1 MNIPSVF
8 PRWVAVIAYLVD
20 DVVMAVRKVRMWS
33 EIMNTSKVTI
43 VQTDLERAEA
53 AEAMV
58 VRLIRKLNEIC
69 GDGWRAADGSE
80 EWIAEENYRDYKSE
94 VDSLKVM
101 FDELQDRYDKL
112 MDRYDSVK
120 KWVDPGGD
128 S

>member
-1 MNIPSVF
+1 MSRN
-8 PRWVAVIAYLVD
+8 L
-20 DVVMAVRKVRMWS
+20 
-33 EIMNTSKVTI
+33 VTI

-69 GDGWRAADGSE
+69 GDGWRAADDNE

-94 VDSLKVM
+94 LDSLKVA
-101 FDELQDRYDKL
+101 FDDLQDRYDNLKRAEQC
-112 MDRYDSVK
+112 DYVK